1 MAAAVI
7 FQNPVQIELRWSDS
21 AQPVDQIDDGWGVV
35 DVYLVDEIGY
45 QNNTGNPWLFAAED
59 AYGHSYEFTIPAAE
73 SGIKRPPTAK
83 KFTTH
88 NATYHLSRR

>member
-1 MAAAVI
+1 MAALVI
-7 FQNPVQIELRWSDS
+7 FQNPVLIELRWADD
-21 AQPVDQIDDGWGVV
+21 AQPVDSYDDGWGVV

-45 QNNTGNPWLFAAED
+45 QNNVGYPCLFSVED

-73 SGIKRPPTAK
+73 SGVKKPPPPK